1 MRTKLKSKLSA
12 LLCAA
17 ILASMLASCG
27 EGGSSQSESSA
38 ASGGDSG
45 SSVSAD
51 LGDSGYPEYL
61 NPVGELPIVKE
72 SITLTAFA
80 QNNGSNNDWS
90 YGANDFTTWLVDQTG
105 IELDITLAASAD
117 AKEKL
122 SLMITGGEY
131 PEVLFRSGLTLS
143 EQQIY
148 GAQGLLLPL
157 NDLIEQ
163 YAPNAQAMFEA
174 YPLAQQSF
182 TLNDGNMY
190 DLPSVNECYHCG
202 MTQKMWVYRPW
213 LEQLGGEAPATT
225 EEFYQYLKSVQSTDL
240 NGNGENDEIPLA
252 GSPKGWDTNMEGFLM
267 QPFAYT
273 ETYVE
278 NGTVKMPYAEEG
290 WREGLR
296 YLNKLYTEGLMA
308 PESLIQDDTQ
318 LKQMASMPEHVLA
331 CSPGG
336 YQGSITSVTD
346 FQNWVA
352 LAPLEGPSGRQ
363 QTRYNPYSDYY
374 SSFSITDKCQYPEA
388 AIRLA
393 DFMLT
398 EEATLRNVQGVKD
411 REWRY
416 LTEEV
421 PSIDG
426 NTATWEVLTVDAND
440 VPPESYWNQKGPTL
454 RPSSLRLGIPVT
466 ENSYSEVSL
475 YEESR
480 DKYEPY
486 LQPTDTIFPS
496 TMLAYDETQAAEVST
511 TEAPFNEYVK
521 EMTAKFIS
529 GELSIDSDWDSY
541 VNDLEKMGMSTL
553 LSLYQ
558 AAYDAKFK

>member
-27 EGGSSQSESSA
+27 EGGSSQSESST

-51 LGDSGYPEYL
+51 LGDSDYPEYL

-267 QPFAYT
+267 QPFSYT
-273 ETYVE
+273 TTYVE
-278 NGTVKMPYAEEG
+278 DGVVKMPYTEDG

-296 YLNKLYTEGLMA
+296 YLNRLYSEGLMA
-308 PESLIQDDTQ
+308 PESLIQDDAQ
-318 LKQMASMPEHVLA
+318 LQQLGSMPEHVLA
-331 CSPGG
+331 CAPGG
-336 YQGSITSVTD
+336 YQGSIAPGDEYEDWTTI
-346 FQNWVA
+346 
-352 LAPLEGPSGRQ
+352 APLEGPSGRRQ
-363 QTRYNPYSDYY
+363 ARYNPYDDYY
-374 SSFSITDKCQYPEA
+374 SSFSITDKCQHPEA

-398 EEATLRNVQGVKD
+398 EEATLRNCQGVKD
-411 REWRY
+411 RDWQY
-416 LTEEV
+416 VTEEL

-426 NTATWEVLTVDAND
+426 NTAIWETIGADAD
-440 VPPESYWNQKGPTL
+440 RPPEACWNQVGPSF
-454 RPSSLRLGIPVT
+454 RPSSLRLGMPVT
-466 ENSYSEVSL
+466 ENSYMEVAL
-475 YEESR
+475 YEES
-480 DKYEPY
+480 KNNYAPY

-496 TMLAYDETQAAEVST
+496 NMLAYDEAQAAEVAT
-511 TEAPFNEYVK
+511 TEAPFIEYVN